1 MRVESAVHRHL
12 QQPGTIFGVPPLFF
26 TLIVVGL
33 LVGALF
39 LQVLAG
45 DAVAFSLALF
55 GLPPALGAAVYWR
68 RKEPHCETL
77 LTLPNQF
84 FKGKKDR
91 VLVAGTPK
99 KAPKPKKAR
108 RR

>member
-39 LQVLAG
+39 FQVLAG

-55 GLPPALGAAVYWR
+55 GLPLAPGAAVYWR
-68 RKEPHCETL
+68 RKEPHCETSRSQHHDLYRVVKEHL
-77 LTLPNQF
+77 LQMIFIRN
-84 FKGKKDR
+84 
-91 VLVAGTPK
+91 
-99 KAPKPKKAR
+99 
-108 RR
+108 